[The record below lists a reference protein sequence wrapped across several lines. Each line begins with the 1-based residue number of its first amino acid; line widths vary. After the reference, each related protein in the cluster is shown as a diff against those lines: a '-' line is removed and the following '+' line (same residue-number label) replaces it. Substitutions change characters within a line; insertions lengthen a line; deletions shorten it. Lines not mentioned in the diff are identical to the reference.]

1 MKKFLVVNKKF
12 RACTCILLCFVFLI
26 FDINYAYADAP
37 YESYSYD
44 FWEEDVVQ
52 PPAYLHKKTID
63 ANVLGTALN
72 YPEDMII
79 SENKIYVAD
88 TANSRILIL
97 DLEGQVLNDIS
108 SFQRE
113 GRSDSFNK
121 PKGIFV
127 TAAGHIY
134 IADSG
139 NGRIVELTS
148 EGEFIR
154 IIGRP
159 VTDLIADSQA
169 YTPTKVVVDKAGRIY
184 VICYGINMGLVEF
197 NKHGVFQGF
206 MGATKVSVSTF
217 DYIWKNYFSSKA
229 QKDRMETIIPTEY
242 SNIFIDNES
251 FVYTTISN
259 LSASDYMKGADAVR
273 RLNPTGTDILR
284 RLGNYPIIG
293 DLYSTSETAD
303 WSKFVDI
310 SATDYGCYFVLD
322 SAGGKVFAY
331 DYDGNNLFIF
341 GSIGNR
347 EGNVQKP
354 VAIGLSEDEN
364 KLYILDTLL
373 NSILVYDITEY
384 GRHLLSALEKNSL
397 GDSEGAFKE
406 WQEVLRVNANSEFA
420 YIGIGKTYLKEGNYK
435 EAMEYFQLGNSRKY
449 YTKAFKFYRKD
460 VMQDYF
466 GLFMGIVGVVIF
478 LGVSLIMYKKI
489 KRWVGEIKCNV

>member
-1 MKKFLVVNKKF
+1 MKKYLVINKKL
-12 RACTCILLCFVFLI
+12 RVCTCFFLCLIFII

-37 YESYSYD
+37 YKSYSYD
-44 FWEEDVVQ
+44 FWGEDVVQ
-52 PPAYLHKKTID
+52 PPAFLHTKTID
-63 ANVLGTALN
+63 ATVLSTELN
-72 YPEDMII
+72 YPEDMFI
-79 SENKIYVAD
+79 SKDKIYVVD
-88 TANSRILIL
+88 TANSRILLL
-97 DLEGQVLNDIS
+97 DLEGQLLHEIS
-108 SFQRE
+108 SFE
-113 GRSDSFNK
+113 KDGSIDYFNK

-127 TAAGHIY
+127 TDEGHIY

-139 NGRIVELTS
+139 NERIVELS
-148 EGEFIR
+148 YDGEYIR
-154 IIGRP
+154 TIGRP
-159 VTDLIADSQA
+159 DTELITSNQTF
-169 YTPTKVVVDKAGRIY
+169 TPTKVVVDKAGRIY
-184 VICYGINMGLVEF
+184 AICYGINMGLVEF

-217 DYIWKNYFSSKA
+217 DYIWKNYFSTKA

-251 FVYTTISN
+251 FVYTTVSN
-259 LSASDYMKGADAVR
+259 LSNSDYKRGADAVR

-293 DLYSTSETAD
+293 DLYSASDTTN

-406 WQEVLRVNANSEFA
+406 WQEVLKVNANSEFA
-420 YIGIGKTYLKEGNYK
+420 YIGIGKTYLKEGKYK
-435 EAMEYFQLGNSRKY
+435 EAMDYFQLGNSRKY

-466 GLFMGIVGVVIF
+466 GTIMAMIGIAIF
-478 LGVSLIMYKKI
+478 IGVSFMMYKKI